1 MILFLNGVSAAASLV
16 AGLLFLRFWRDLR
29 DRLFLGF
36 ALAFIMFAAHW
47 WAISL
52 LQPGVEA
59 RHWFYVL
66 RLIGFVLILAAIVD
80 KNRPTASR

>member
-1 MILFLNGVSAAASLV
+1 MVAFLNGVAAAASLI
-16 AGLLFLRFWRDLR
+16 ASLLFLRFWRDTR
-29 DRLFLGF
+29 DRLFLWF
-36 ALAFIMFAAHW
+36 ALAFFMFAAHW

-66 RLIGFVLILAAIVD
+66 RLLGFILIFAAIVD
-80 KNRPTASR
+80 KNRPATR

>member
-1 MILFLNGVSAAASLV
+1 MVLFLNGVSAAASLI
-16 AGLLFLRFWRDLR
+16 AGLQFLRFWRDTR
-29 DRLFLGF
+29 DRLFLWF
-36 ALAFIMFAAHW
+36 ALAFVMLAAHW

-80 KNRPTASR
+80 KNRPARR